1 LLRSR
6 WLAGALG
13 LAALG
18 VLMTLGVGC
27 AVVKSAVEGDVVE
40 VAAPSPPRD
49 GNAEVGKPYFDFTA
63 PELMGGTVH
72 LSSLVGEKVV
82 LLQFWGI
89 RCAPCLAEM
98 EFLTR
103 LQKKYGDRGLQVVGV
118 NTDRATVA
126 QLTEALVARKLE
138 PVYPHVLDPDF
149 SIAEHYTH
157 WLIPVS
163 VLVDRAGV
171 VRAIHTGYK
180 PELDGVIEAEVQEL
194 LER

>member
-1 LLRSR
+1 MRRSAC
-6 WLAGALG
+6 WVGASGLVALGALI
-13 LAALG
+13 ALG
-18 VLMTLGVGC
+18 PGC
-27 AVVKSAVEGDVVE
+27 AVGKPAVEGDVVE
-40 VAAPSPPRD
+40 VTAPPPARD
-49 GNAEVGKPYFDFTA
+49 GKAEVGEPYFDFTA
-63 PELMGGTVH
+63 PELMGGTVR

-98 EFLTR
+98 EFLNR
-103 LQKKYGDRGLQVVGV
+103 LQKKYGPQGLQVVGV
-118 NTDRATVA
+118 NTDRATAA

-138 PVYPHVLDPDF
+138 PTYPHVLDPDF

-163 VLVDRAGV
+163 VLLDRSGV

-180 PELDGVIEAEVQEL
+180 PELDGVIEVEVQEL